1 MTLLLYVALLVGIL
15 GLGVAWSTHRK
26 NNELKE
32 RIAQVNSR
40 VYNLRREMQEA
51 QEKAEHELM
60 TLKFQLLK
68 LQGDLKVTPEMKI
81 REIAAI
87 HPQALQVLAGFHLGG
102 CSSCAVDETQSLA
115 EAAAVNGRDVSP
127 ILVAL
132 NNLVAEGANGNGPIT
147 PDRLKTPNIQ
157 LHF

>member
-1 MTLLLYVALLVGIL
+1 MLLTYIALAF
-15 GLGVAWSTHRK
+15 GLIAIFMAWRAGRK
-26 NNELKE
+26 NSELQE
-32 RIAQVNSR
+32 RLAQVNSR

-51 QEKAEHELM
+51 QEKAEQEVM

-68 LQGDLKVTPEMKI
+68 AQGELKVTPEMKMS
-81 REIAAI
+81 EIMVI
-87 HPQALQVLAGFHLGG
+87 HPQAPQILAGFHLGG
-102 CSSCAVDETQSLA
+102 CSSCSFEPHQSLG
-115 EAAAVNGRDVSP
+115 EVVAVNGRELEP

-132 NNLVAEGANGNGPIT
+132 NTLVGETGNGHGPVP

>member
-1 MTLLLYVALLVGIL
+1 MLIYVALAL
-15 GLGVAWSTHRK
+15 GLIGIIMAWSANRK
-26 NNELKE
+26 NNDLKE

-51 QEKAEHELM
+51 QEKAEQEMM
-60 TLKFQLLK
+60 TLKFQLLQA
-68 LQGDLKVTPEMKI
+68 QGELKVTPEMKI
-81 REIAAI
+81 GEIVAI
-87 HPQALQVLAGFHLGG
+87 HPQAEQVLAGFHLGG
-102 CSSCAVDETQSLA
+102 CSSCSFDSRQTLGEV
-115 EAAAVNGRDVSP
+115 AAVNGRELEP

-132 NNLVAEGANGNGPIT
+132 NNLVAESGNGHGPVF

>member
-1 MTLLLYVALLVGIL
+1 MLTYIALVLGII
-15 GLGVAWSTHRK
+15 GLSMAWRAGRK
-26 NNELKE
+26 NSELQE

-51 QEKAEHELM
+51 QEKAEQEVM

-68 LQGDLKVTPEMKI
+68 AQGELKVTPEMKMS
-81 REIAAI
+81 EIVAI
-87 HPQALQVLAGFHLGG
+87 HPQAEQVLAGFHLGG
-102 CSSCAVDETQSLA
+102 CSSCSFDPRQSLG
-115 EAAAVNGRDVSP
+115 EVAAVNGRELEP

-132 NNLVAEGANGNGPIT
+132 NSLVGESNHGNGLVSPEK
-147 PDRLKTPNIQ
+147 LKTPNIQ